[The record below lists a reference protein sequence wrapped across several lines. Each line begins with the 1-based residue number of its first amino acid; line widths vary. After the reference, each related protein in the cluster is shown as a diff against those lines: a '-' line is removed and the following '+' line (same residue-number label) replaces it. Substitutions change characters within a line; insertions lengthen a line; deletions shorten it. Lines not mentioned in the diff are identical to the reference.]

1 MRCPKCSHLED
12 KVIDSRAANNGAIIR
27 RRRMCLRCGH
37 RFTTYEEVVRAKLRV
52 VKRDGR
58 HEDLDRNKLVSG
70 IHRACEKRPI
80 GTEEIESMV
89 DGIIEELEAEHER
102 DVPSHAIGKKVMD
115 RLEKLDEVAFVRF
128 ASVYRRF
135 KDVNQFLSAIGGL
148 IGKE

>member
-12 KVIDSRAANNGAIIR
+12 KVIDSRAANNGAVIR

-52 VKRDGR
+52 IKRDGR
-58 HEDLDRNKLVSG
+58 HEDMDRNKLVSG
-70 IHRACEKRPI
+70 IQRACEKRPI
-80 GTEEIESMV
+80 SSEEIESMV
-89 DGIIEELEAEHER
+89 DSIMEELEAEHER